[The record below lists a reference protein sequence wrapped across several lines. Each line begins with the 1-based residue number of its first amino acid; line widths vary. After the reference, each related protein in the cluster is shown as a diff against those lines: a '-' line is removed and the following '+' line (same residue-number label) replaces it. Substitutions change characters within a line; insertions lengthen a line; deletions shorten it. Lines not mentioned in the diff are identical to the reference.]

1 MDQFDATGK
10 NGQTDSKDVN
20 QELDDLL
27 ANPFSDPFA
36 SSSFTGLSL
45 SIASDKACLTFGFLS
60 MSFFR
65 LNEK

>member
-27 ANPFSDPFA
+27 ANMQNRA
-36 SSSFTGLSL
+36 QR
-45 SIASDKACLTFGFLS
+45 I
-60 MSFFR
+60 
-65 LNEK
+65 